1 MLQSSA
7 QDQTLDPEPTFLLSF
22 LHCLAVLSLLAS
34 SRRQFPNTLL
44 KQELLSQNPC
54 LQKQS
59 LDMVNDDMSLGRL
72 KSCLQN
78 ITSKT
83 VVGIIIVNTEAYF
96 EKCLFPSSIY
106 VI

>member
-1 MLQSSA
+1 MVPIGTLTAKMTSGSKKCGMNKR
-7 QDQTLDPEPTFLLSF
+7 QTKD
-22 LHCLAVLSLLAS
+22 
-34 SRRQFPNTLL
+34 
-44 KQELLSQNPC
+44 

-59 LDMVNDDMSLGRL
+59 LDMVNNDMSLGRL

-78 ITSKT
+78 ITSKI

-96 EKCLFPSSIY
+96 EKCLLPSSIY